1 MSKGATGNRKAQW
14 FAALWYPVTVKKNK
28 MAAGSDADPS
38 QNDGFRKKLAV
49 FLFFARRI
57 LIRWMWT
64 LIFVFIPS
72 ILITNF
78 RPGLIGSYEVT
89 TVFIWFW
96 MITIRESLV
105 FTEVLKVN
113 ENDMVMLRSFAMKP
127 GTSFLGRFR
136 LKVLVDL
143 MSHVPILLIFRVS
156 VYHMICLVLLTM
168 FFRAIGE
175 RRELKSFQKNEFV
188 DWKKRASK
196 NKIIRIVCVCA
207 AYGFPLAVGIMAPGW
222 FWLIHPV
229 VLAFVFAKA
238 MLDWRYLRKYKNYEY
253 LKTDLLGRS
262 NV

>member
-143 MSHVPILLIFRVS
+143 MSHVPILLSAYR
-156 VYHMICLVLLTM
+156 C
-168 FFRAIGE
+168 
-175 RRELKSFQKNEFV
+175 
-188 DWKKRASK
+188 
-196 NKIIRIVCVCA
+196 II
-207 AYGFPLAVGIMAPGW
+207 
-222 FWLIHPV
+222 
-229 VLAFVFAKA
+229 
-238 MLDWRYLRKYKNYEY
+238 
-253 LKTDLLGRS
+253 
-262 NV
+262 